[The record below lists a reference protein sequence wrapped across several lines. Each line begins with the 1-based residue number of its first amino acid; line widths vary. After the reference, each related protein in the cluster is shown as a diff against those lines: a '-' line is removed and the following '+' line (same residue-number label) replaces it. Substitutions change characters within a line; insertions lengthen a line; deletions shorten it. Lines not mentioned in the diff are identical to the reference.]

1 MEKSIKARKNTFAFY
16 LFLSASVLFTVCRE
30 VCTAGAVKGLSFCIA
45 TLIPAVFPFTVVCKL
60 LVRAGV
66 ISRFGVI
73 SSGLVCGAP
82 SGAYMCKE
90 LYKNGCCS
98 KCEAEHL
105 CAVTNGMTPT
115 FVIGFVGVYCLNDA
129 QKGIFVYLICS
140 VSAVLYAFVT
150 KIRIPAHTSR
160 TNDIS
165 VFSAFAESVSD
176 GISAVISLSGFTV
189 FLFVICEFLNT
200 FFVFLPAHILSL
212 FFLFCELITGI
223 LQSAP
228 LCAVLSERVFFSLMC
243 AFTSFSGVCIHL
255 QVRGVLSHTGLSF
268 RPFFMGKCVISL
280 ISFIIS
286 FIFYG
291 IIFG

>member
-1 MEKSIKARKNTFAFY
+1 MEKSIHIRKNTFAFY
-16 LFLSASVLFTVCRE
+16 LFLSISVLFTVCRE
-30 VCTAGAVKGLSFCIA
+30 VCMAGAVKGISFCIA

-60 LVRAGV
+60 LVKAGV

-82 SGAYMCKE
+82 SGAYMCTE
-90 LYKNGCCS
+90 MYKNGYCT
-98 KCEAEHL
+98 KHTAEHL

-115 FVIGFVGVYCLNDA
+115 FVIGFVGVCCLNNA
-129 QKGIFVYLICS
+129 QKGVFVYLICS
-140 VSAVLYAFVT
+140 FSSILYAFVV
-150 KIRIPAHTSR
+150 KKRIRITVNRA
-160 TNDIS
+160 NDIS
-165 VFSAFAESVSD
+165 VFSAFTESVTD

-189 FLFVICEFLNT
+189 FFFVICEFLNT
-200 FFVFLPAHILSL
+200 FFVFLPSHTLS
-212 FFLFCELITGI
+212 FIFLFCELITGI

-243 AFTSFSGVCIHL
+243 AFTSFSGICIHL
-255 QVRGVLSHTGLSF
+255 QVRGVLSRTGLSF
-268 RPFFMGKCVISL
+268 RPFFTGKCVMAF